1 MRICLMVEG
10 QEGVTWD
17 DWVRLAHACEESGLE
32 GLFRSDHYVSTINE
46 TKLGSLDAWATIC
59 GLSALTE
66 RIRLGTMVS
75 PATFRHPSQLA
86 KVVTSADHISGG
98 RVELGMGAGWF
109 DKEHSTYGFDFPATS
124 ERMAILA
131 EQIEIV
137 HGEWTTDEFSFDG
150 AYYSL
155 EGLHA
160 LPKPV
165 QRPHPPLIIGGSGG
179 PKSIALAARWAN
191 EYNTVFP
198 SLEDARTR
206 RSALDE
212 ALSSAGRAPADCIFS
227 LMTTCIVG
235 REESELRRRV
245 QNVLERTD
253 NDIDVDDY
261 IAESAAN
268 RIVGTTEQV
277 VERLKSYA
285 EVGVERVMLQH
296 LNHTDLDMVRLI
308 GSDIREAL

>member
-1 MRICLMVEG
+1 MVEG

-198 SLEDARTR
+198 SLEEARTR
-206 RSALDE
+206 RSALDD
-212 ALSSAGRAPADCIFS
+212 ALGSAGRTATDCTFS